1 MCLSILLQVELA
13 SLPRDGWK
21 ARRDGSDQSR
31 VFIAGDHLDPVKPT
45 PGVRIVVPDLRSVG
59 PGEERSSL
67 QGSSFAAVSGFPHG
81 GTMLDQLF
89 MGAVE
94 NLQWRATP

>member
-1 MCLSILLQVELA
+1 MGGA
-13 SLPRDGWK
+13 
-21 ARRDGSDQSR
+21 
-31 VFIAGDHLDPVKPT
+31 

-67 QGSSFAAVSGFPHG
+67 QGSSFAAVGGFPHG

-94 NLQWRATP
+94 NLQWRVFVREWSSEWLGPMDVKIVVPISN